1 MYERYERQLLI
12 PQITEK
18 EQAMLASARV
28 AVVGAGGLGSPV
40 LYYLAAAG
48 VGALHIIDE
57 DTVMI
62 SNLNRQFL
70 HFEEDIG
77 RLKTDSAKD
86 KLSRFN
92 REIKI
97 TAAAIRLDEKN
108 ISAEISGFDLIAS
121 CVDNYPTRRLMNEFC
136 VQSGLPMIDG
146 GILGFSGYVM
156 LVQPGE
162 TPCYSCIYPDTPQNV
177 GKIGVLGATAGTVG
191 AMMAAQTVK
200 YLIGIRE
207 GFQFTFID
215 LLTFSFDAIDIK
227 RNPDCPVC
235 GGR

>member
-1 MYERYERQLLI
+1 M
-12 PQITEK
+12 PQITTK
-18 EQAMLASARV
+18 EQSMLSAARV

-40 LYYLAAAG
+40 LIYLAAAG

-57 DTVMI
+57 DTVAL

-77 RLKTDSAKD
+77 RLKTDSAKN

-92 REIKI
+92 SEIKI
-97 TAAAIRLDEKN
+97 TTSAIKLDEMN
-108 ISAEISGFDLIAS
+108 ISAELSGSDIIVS
-121 CVDNYPTRRLMNEFC
+121 CVDNYNTRRLMNAFC
-136 VQSGLPMIDG
+136 VRQKLSMMDG

-156 LVQPGE
+156 LVLPGE
-162 TPCYSCIYPDTPQNV
+162 TPCYSCVYPETPQNV
-177 GKIGVLGATAGTVG
+177 GKIGVLGATAGVVG

-207 GFQFTFID
+207 GFKFTFID
-215 LLTFSFDAIDIK
+215 LLSFTFDTIEIK
-227 RNPDCPVC
+227 KNPDCPVC
-235 GGR
+235 GGK